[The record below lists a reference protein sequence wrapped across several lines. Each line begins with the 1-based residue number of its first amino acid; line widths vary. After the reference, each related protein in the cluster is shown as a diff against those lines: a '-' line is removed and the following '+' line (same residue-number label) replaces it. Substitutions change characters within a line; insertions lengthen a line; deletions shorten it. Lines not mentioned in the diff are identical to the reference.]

1 MLVVLVAATA
11 AFVLLHVAPGD
22 LYSTAGS
29 GSGMSP
35 EVRAT
40 LRAHRGYDLPVIQQ
54 YVHWLRAF
62 VSGDFGWSASQN
74 RWVADIL
81 IAALPRTLLLMLLA
95 FCSSLALGMGIGAWQ
110 GARAETRGAK
120 ADATDRVVSLVTLFV
135 YSLPE
140 FWLALALMFCFVHWW
155 PVLPATGV
163 VGDSYAYMSA
173 SEQVV
178 DRVRHL
184 ALPWLSLTLVGTAVF
199 TRFQRAAMRDAIRE
213 PFVRAARAKG
223 SRESAVRWQAWR
235 TSLSPVLSVAGML
248 FPALLGG
255 AVFVEVVYAWQG
267 MGYELLRGIAARDYE
282 MIAAIVVIGS
292 AMTSLG
298 SLLAD
303 VAREFVDPRVRAS

>member
-1 MLVVLVAATA
+1 MLVAATA

-40 LRAHRGYDLPVIQQ
+40 LRAHRGYNLPIMQQ
-54 YVHWLRAF
+54 YVRWLGAF
-62 VSGDFGWSASQN
+62 IGGDFGWSASQH

-81 IAALPRTLLLMLLA
+81 VDALPRTFFLMLLA

-110 GARAETRGAK
+110 GARVETRVGR
-120 ADATDRVVSLVTLFV
+120 TDVTDQIVSLITLFV

-155 PVLPATGV
+155 HVLPATGV
-163 VGDSYAYMSA
+163 VGDAYAYMST
-173 SEQVV
+173 SEQVI
-178 DRVRHL
+178 DRLRHL
-184 ALPWLSLTLVGTAVF
+184 VLPWLSLTLVGTAVF
-199 TRFQRAAMRDAIRE
+199 TRFQRAAMRDAMRE
-213 PFVRAARAKG
+213 PFVRATRARG
-223 SRESAVRWQAWR
+223 TNESAVRWQAWR
-235 TSLSPVLSVAGML
+235 TSLSPVLCIAGML

-292 AMTSLG
+292 VMTSVG
-298 SLLAD
+298 SFVAD
-303 VAREFVDPRVRAS
+303 LAREWVDPRVRAA

>member
-1 MLVVLVAATA
+1 
-11 AFVLLHVAPGD
+11 
-22 LYSTAGS
+22 
-29 GSGMSP
+29 MSP

-40 LRAHRGYDLPVIQQ
+40 LRAHRGYDLPILQQ

-62 VSGDFGWSASQN
+62 LGGDFGWSASQN

-81 IAALPRTLLLMLLA
+81 IDALPRTFVLMALA
-95 FCSSLALGMGIGAWQ
+95 FCSSLVLGMGIGAWQ
-110 GARAETRGAK
+110 GARAETRVSTV
-120 ADATDRVVSLVTLFV
+120 DVTDKIVSFVTLLV

-155 PVLPATGV
+155 HVLPATGV
-163 VGDSYAYMSA
+163 VGDAYAYLST

-178 DRVRHL
+178 DRLRHL
-184 ALPWLSLTLVGTAVF
+184 VLPWLSLTLVGTAVF
-199 TRFQRAAMRDAIRE
+199 TRYQRAAMRDAIRE
-213 PFVRAARAKG
+213 PFVRATRARGA
-223 SRESAVRWQAWR
+223 RESTVRWQAWR

-292 AMTSLG
+292 ALTSIG
-298 SLLAD
+298 SFVAD
-303 VAREFVDPRVRAS
+303 LAREVVDPRVRAA